1 MKRSTLWLAT
11 ALLLSSCGGGAETPS
26 TGDPGAGGPAS
37 SSNGTA
43 AEALR
48 FAFHD
53 VTEAAGLAGFE
64 QVNGTAE
71 KLMIVETVGGGVAL
85 FDADLDGDLDAYLTN
100 GGMLEGLEP
109 GEEPRDAFYLNDGTG
124 TFTDATERAGLGDEL
139 WTNGVIVADVNG
151 DDWLDLYL
159 TNYGPNR
166 LYLNRGDGT
175 FEDVTER
182 AGVGDDRWSTGAS
195 FFDFD
200 KDGDLDLYVA
210 NYIVFDEEVMLTERP
225 LGTLQPSMQGGEDE
239 VYTEQAVMF
248 GPQGMP
254 PERDAFFVNNGDGT
268 FTNRS
273 EELGV
278 GVESENYGFQTLAFD
293 ADGDG
298 WVDVYVANDLNENL
312 LWHND
317 EGQGF
322 SNQALELGLAVSLGG
337 MPQGGMGACVG
348 DFDND
353 LVADV
358 YVTNFVEDYST
369 LYRGHKSGTFRDST
383 SRMRLNN
390 VTWSLSGWGCEF
402 ADFDSDGGLELLACH
417 GHVYPQVDLLNLGTS
432 YLQRNLLFT
441 LTDGALVEPPG
452 SGGPGLEPKE
462 ASRGLAIGDVD
473 GDGELVDGAG
483 LEARRVVLRVV
494 EGLLDGEAIDEG
506 WNFGPLEVEP
516 YTVQQMTE
524 RFLELWGHDGW
535 QRSEELQAPHE
546 SPRLQLDCTKA
557 VERLGWRPKW
567 DVPAAIEATV
577 QWYRADHRAE
587 AMRDFTDRQIAG
599 YREA

>member
-473 GDGELVDGAG
+473 GDGDLDALIGNIDGTPRLLENRSPNGHWLRVDLRGPRGGNRYAVGARLSLVADGQLQMRLIGAG
-483 LEARRVVLRVV
+483 GGFLSSSDPRQQFGLGTNERV
-494 EGLLDGEAIDEG
+494 ES
-506 WNFGPLEVEP
+506 LEVLWPDGHRDRFEDLAVDRIVRIEREGEGSATL
-516 YTVQQMTE
+516 TV
-524 RFLELWGHDGW
+524 
-535 QRSEELQAPHE
+535 
-546 SPRLQLDCTKA
+546 
-557 VERLGWRPKW
+557 LGG
-567 DVPAAIEATV
+567 E
-577 QWYRADHRAE
+577 
-587 AMRDFTDRQIAG
+587 
-599 YREA
+599 